1 MVIRPDMLNDS
12 IAYNLGE
19 DVQKN
24 LPPFCLL
31 LYLV

>member
-1 MVIRPDMLNDS
+1 MLNDS
-12 IAYNLGE
+12 IAHNLGE
-19 DVQKN
+19 DLQKN